1 MPDDPKKV
9 CDFAAALA
17 ASEQRRYPRF
27 SFTAGVQAVDTAQ
40 RSVLNARISDLG
52 RGGCYVD
59 AFSPFPVKTGVKL
72 RITSEQR
79 AFEAQANVV
88 YSKTGMGMG
97 LAFTTV
103 EPEQLMVLDRWLA
116 ELGGTA
122 PLELERGEEGG
133 NSHQKTPSTDEQCY
147 AVIERTISLV
157 RQGSLTSEQ
166 GKSMLR
172 SLLGQEPK
180 S

>member
-1 MPDDPKKV
+1 MPDP
-9 CDFAAALA
+9 FMNAGFMPT
-17 ASEQRRYPRF
+17 ASSGAERRSHPRYP
-27 SFTAGVQAVDTAQ
+27 FTAAVQAVDTGQ
-40 RSVLNARISDLG
+40 RTVLNARISDLG
-52 RGGCYVD
+52 RGGCYID

-103 EPEQLMVLDRWLA
+103 EPEQLVVLDRWLA

-122 PLELERGEEGG
+122 PLELGRSEESG
-133 NSHQKTPSTDEQCY
+133 NGHQKTPSTDEQCY